1 MKKNQVKNVIWKT
14 VLQQKWLS
22 IGIVL
27 AVVGAVVTALIP
39 PLVLAKIVDTITAGK
54 NVAFWTILLYFAML
68 ALTGIMESA
77 REGLLTVFGQKI
89 THALRSSLMEKFGSL
104 TSDNLTGLEPGTLV
118 SRFVGDVDTVENLF
132 TSGIIS
138 MFADACKII
147 SILVVIWFENK
158 GLMVVLLVI
167 LPFLFWFTRH
177 VQKNMLAAQIENRK
191 AVGRA
196 SGHVPE
202 TLHNIRTIHCL
213 GRETYM
219 EKRYDTYIGES
230 YAAMEKTNFYD
241 AVYSPVILI
250 LNAVVVAAVML
261 LSASGNRTVLT
272 FFGMSAGT
280 AVAVTNYISQI
291 FTPVESLGMEIQ
303 TIQSAVAGIHRINE
317 FFGLEEKE
325 DGSQEA
331 FGLEEKEDGL
341 QKVEELAAADKG
353 VSESAKDVAAVN
365 VVGKSGEDEVPFV
378 EFQNVTFGY
387 DGHVVLEH
395 LNFKVMDTDQVTLL
409 GRTGAGKSTIL
420 KLLLGLYGPD
430 QGKVLIHGI
439 PATAVKAGDRRTLFG
454 YVEQTFHM
462 VPGTVRDQ
470 ITLFDERISDRQVKT
485 VAELTGLK
493 EAIESLENGYD
504 TYCTPE
510 IFSQGQWQLLS
521 IARAAVAEP
530 KMLLLDEITA
540 NLDAETEKSVLAA
553 LKRVAKD
560 RTVISI
566 SHRTSAELGRTIQI

>member
-1 MKKNQVKNVIWKT
+1 MKKNQVKKVIWKT

-27 AVVGAVVTALIP
+27 AVIGAVVTALIP

-54 NVAFWTILLYFAML
+54 NVVFWSILLYFVML

-89 THALRSSLMEKFGSL
+89 THALRSSLMEKFGRL

-167 LPFLFWFTRH
+167 LPFLLWFTRH

-202 TLHNIRTIHCL
+202 TLHNIRTIHNL
-213 GRETYM
+213 ARETYM

-230 YAAMEKTNFYD
+230 YAAMERTNFYD

-303 TIQSAVAGIHRINE
+303 TIQFAVAGIHRINE
-317 FFGLEEKE
+317 FFGLEEK
-325 DGSQEA
+325 
-331 FGLEEKEDGL
+331 KDGL
-341 QKVEELAAADKG
+341 QEVKELSVADKG
-353 VSESAKDVAAVN
+353 VSESAKDAAAVN

-387 DGHVVLEH
+387 DEHVVLEH

-420 KLLLGLYGPD
+420 KLLLGLYEPD

-470 ITLFDERISDRQVKT
+470 ITLFDGRISDRQVKA